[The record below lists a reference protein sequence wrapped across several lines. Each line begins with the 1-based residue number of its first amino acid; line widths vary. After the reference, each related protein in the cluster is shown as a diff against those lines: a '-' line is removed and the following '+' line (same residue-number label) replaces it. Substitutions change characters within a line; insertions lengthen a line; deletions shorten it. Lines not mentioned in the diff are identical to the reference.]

1 MESKRSEIRIGVE
14 LDENNVPQDIR
25 WMASDTDVNTAA
37 AKAFML
43 SVWDPKENN
52 TLRMDLWTKEMTVE
66 EMKKFTYQHLTT
78 LADTFERATGEKN
91 MGGAIREFARM
102 FGLEMQVIRE
112 D

>member
-43 SVWDPKENN
+43 SVWDPKEN
-52 TLRMDLWTKEMTVE
+52 WTKEMTVE
-66 EMKKFTYQHLTT
+66 EMKKFTYQHLAT

-91 MGGAIREFARM
+91 MSGAIREFARM

>member
-43 SVWDPKENN
+43 SV
-52 TLRMDLWTKEMTVE
+52 
-66 EMKKFTYQHLTT
+66 
-78 LADTFERATGEKN
+78 
-91 MGGAIREFARM
+91 
-102 FGLEMQVIRE
+102 
-112 D
+112 